1 MGRTLSTN
9 RHGERVRDL
18 IEIINPP
25 CSEFNPSTDI
35 NDTSSQGPYMLS
47 PFAES
52 EEGSMNMSPPYN
64 LPNPKPLVLGRTEQE
79 RTRTVRNDD
88 REDY

>member
-1 MGRTLSTN
+1 MGRTLTTN

-18 IEIINPP
+18 VEIVDPP
-25 CSEFNPSTDI
+25 CTEFNPSTDI
-35 NDTSSQGPYMLS
+35 NDTAAAGPYMLS

-64 LPNPKPLVLGRTEQE
+64 VPNPSRLVMGVTERE
-79 RTRTVRNDD
+79 MTKTVRNND

>member
-1 MGRTLSTN
+1 MGRTLTTN

-18 IEIINPP
+18 VEIVNPP
-25 CSEFNPSTDI
+25 CTEFNPSTDI
-35 NDTSSQGPYMLS
+35 NDTTAAGPYMLS

-52 EEGSMNMSPPYN
+52 EEGNMNQSPPYN
-64 LPNPKPLVLGRTEQE
+64 LRNPRRTATGVTEQE
-79 RTRTVRNDD
+79 MNRTVRNSE